1 MRRRISFFLKLI
13 VTIVLILFI
22 LSKVEYQAIFEVLLG
37 INLWYLFWLAVI
49 SVIMVMISC
58 LKWQLFLKTQ
68 GIQTP
73 LLHLFLYYLVGY
85 FFNNLLPSS
94 IGGDFLRS
102 YFLGQDIDSQAKSF
116 SSVFLER
123 ITGLV
128 ALLFVGII
136 ALIFNT
142 QLYHD
147 TSILLCIAAMFL
159 ILLVVVFFFIFEQA
173 KDILLA
179 VTGRFVGLGPVRRAF
194 EKFYASVHFF
204 KGQIRI
210 LGISMIYSFAFHL
223 MTIVNALVCCW
234 AINIHPKV
242 LDLAVTVPIIM
253 LISVIPVSISAI
265 GLWEGAFAYFF
276 FIIGIEPAAA
286 VSVALILRA
295 KSLLLGLVGG
305 LIFLLR
311 DKWLLGP
318 KVVADRPLPKSQ

>member
-1 MRRRISFFLKLI
+1 MRSRISFFLKLI
-13 VTIVLILFI
+13 ITILLILFI
-22 LSKVEYQAIFEVLLG
+22 LSKVDYQAIIAVLLG
-37 INLWYLFWLAVI
+37 IRLWYIFWLLVI
-49 SVIMVMISC
+49 AFIMVLISC
-58 LKWQLFLKTQ
+58 MKWQLFLKKQ
-68 GIQTP
+68 GIRTP
-73 LLHLFLYYLVGY
+73 LYHLFLYYLVGY

-94 IGGDFLRS
+94 IGGDLFRS

-123 ITGLV
+123 ITGLI
-128 ALLFVGII
+128 ALLLVGVI
-136 ALIFNT
+136 ALAFNMR
-142 QLYHD
+142 LYQD

-159 ILLVVVFFFIFEQA
+159 ILLAVVLFFLFEQL

-179 VTGRFVGLGPVRRAF
+179 LIGRLKVLKPIQKAF
-194 EKFYASVHFF
+194 NKFYASVHFF
-204 KGQIRI
+204 KGQKRI
-210 LGISMIYSFAFHL
+210 LGVSMIYSFAFHL
-223 MTIVNALVCCW
+223 MTIVNTLVCCW
-234 AINIHPKV
+234 AISIQPNV

-295 KSLLLGLVGG
+295 KSILLGLVGG

-311 DKWLLGP
+311 DKWLLASRP
-318 KVVADRPLPKSQ
+318 SVESPLPKS